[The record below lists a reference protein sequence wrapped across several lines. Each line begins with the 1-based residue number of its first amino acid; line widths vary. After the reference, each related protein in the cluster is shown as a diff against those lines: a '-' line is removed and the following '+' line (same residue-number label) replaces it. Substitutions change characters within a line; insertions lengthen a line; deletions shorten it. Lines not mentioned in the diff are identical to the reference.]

1 MSRLQQQD
9 DFFLIYLFI
18 VYTEKLVLVRLAP
31 QVNSFL
37 NGCRDN
43 GPGFPVI
50 KERGRGEGEGGRE
63 RERERES
70 GGERDREGE
79 RDR

>member
-1 MSRLQQQD
+1 MPLMTYCPGLQQQD

-50 KERGRGEGEGGRE
+50 KERGRGGGRGRE
-63 RERERES
+63 RER
-70 GGERDREGE
+70 ERDREGE